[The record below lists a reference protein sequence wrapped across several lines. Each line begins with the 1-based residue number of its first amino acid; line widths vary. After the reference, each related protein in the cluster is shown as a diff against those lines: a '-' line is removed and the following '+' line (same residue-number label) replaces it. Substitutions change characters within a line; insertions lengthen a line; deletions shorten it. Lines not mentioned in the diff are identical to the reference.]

1 MGRLRNV
8 LADVLVGIAVI
19 IGALWLLRGVFRFV
33 YWGVSMIVVLLGIIV
48 LLRIAWKLRE

>member
-19 IGALWLLRGVFRFV
+19 IGVLWLLRGVFRLV
-33 YWGVSMIVVLLGIIV
+33 SWGASLIILVLVIAVI
-48 LLRIAWKLRE
+48 LRLASKLRN